1 MKKLL
6 ILSAFLLSIS
16 PLTADAQ
23 RRIAGTPVEKFTI
36 VYSSATEDEEGL
48 DIARTLQQQLVA
60 GGLPELAIL
69 PDSAFRRGKALRI
82 LPAPEK
88 EPFGYGI
95 QLRRG
100 DLTIDGGGSWA
111 LAAAANRVTEML
123 AKGDIPRTCNIA
135 GTVEGEQLF
144 FRTAGSNLRI
154 LADNIWD
161 YSREDIPEAWQA
173 IGEDPR
179 DDVRA
184 PQFAQLVRAFIGVQ
198 LSHA

>member
-6 ILSAFLLSIS
+6 ILSALLLSIS

-111 LAAAANRVTEML
+111 LAAAARSCSMEASSSPQRRLSAML
-123 AKGDIPRTCNIA
+123 PEKRT
-135 GTVEGEQLF
+135 F
-144 FRTAGSNLRI
+144 F
-154 LADNIWD
+154 
-161 YSREDIPEAWQA
+161 
-173 IGEDPR
+173 
-179 DDVRA
+179 
-184 PQFAQLVRAFIGVQ
+184 
-198 LSHA
+198 

>member
-6 ILSAFLLSIS
+6 ILSALLLSIS

-100 DLTIDGGGSWA
+100 DLTIDGTME
-111 LAAAANRVTEML
+111 LAGDAHAGYQ
-123 AKGDIPRTCNIA
+123 GDIN
-135 GTVEGEQLF
+135 G
-144 FRTAGSNLRI
+144 AGSITGTGTLQDRGGNLTVTTI
-154 LADNIWD
+154 GADIVRD
-161 YSREDIPEAWQA
+161 SYTPE
-173 IGEDPR
+173 P
-179 DDVRA
+179 
-184 PQFAQLVRAFIGVQ
+184 
-198 LSHA
+198 